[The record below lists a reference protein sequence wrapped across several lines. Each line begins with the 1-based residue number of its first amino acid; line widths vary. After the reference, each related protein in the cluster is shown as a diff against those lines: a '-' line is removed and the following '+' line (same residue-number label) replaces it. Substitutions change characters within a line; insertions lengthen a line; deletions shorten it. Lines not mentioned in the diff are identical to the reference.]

1 MNRKTAHDH
10 RRRRPRL
17 ALAALGLIAG
27 TTAAAIGI
35 GTALAGSPEPD
46 DQPRKPAVERQA
58 GEEGEPKP
66 LGEPPKNDT
75 KKGMVYSGLEAAP
88 AGDDCV
94 GMYRLSE
101 DGQCS
106 HGPDAPPQGVDI
118 KKDTPPVGGTDP
130 AAPRSTGDTAA
141 KALAAPGAKP
151 ACIGDGTSGN
161 RVEVLYVHAPGQ
173 NRLQQYQSSFK
184 QWAAE
189 ADAVYNASAEET
201 GGTRRIRY
209 LTEADC
215 TPKITE
221 VEVQESSFQ
230 SFGATNRELAA
241 KGFDRRD
248 RKYVLFADS
257 KRYCGIGTMAPDD
270 RSGADNRSN
279 FGPAYARADSGCW
292 GGNVVAHELG
302 HNLGAVNN
310 SAPNSNR
317 NGHCVDEWD
326 LMCYVDDS
334 GVGMKT
340 VCPDRAHESR
350 LDCNHDDYFSTAPK
364 PGSYLATHWN
374 IADSVFLSKG
384 EGTGPPTAPK
394 TGPKPVATKVTATSA
409 TLTWS
414 KVPAAEGYNVKVNGK
429 VFRNVRKPVLRL
441 TSLWPGTAY
450 KVTVAAVKAKK
461 PSAPGPAVTFKS
473 KESR

>member
-35 GTALAGSPEPD
+35 GTAIAGSPEPD

-66 LGEPPKNDT
+66 LGEPPKNEP

-88 AGDDCV
+88 AGDACV
-94 GMYRLSE
+94 GMYRVS
-101 DGQCS
+101 DTDQCT
-106 HGPDAPPQGVDI
+106 HGPDEPPQGVDI
-118 KKDTPPVGGTDP
+118 TKDTPPVGDTDP
-130 AAPRSTGDTAA
+130 GAPRSTGDTAA
-141 KALAAPGAKP
+141 AALAAPDAKP

-161 RVEVLYVHAPGQ
+161 RVEVLYVHLPGQ
-173 NRLQQYQSSFK
+173 NRLQEYKTSFK
-184 QWAAE
+184 RWASE
-189 ADAVYNASAEET
+189 ADSIYNASAEET
-201 GGTRRIRY
+201 GGKRRIRY
-209 LTEADC
+209 VTEADC
-215 TPKITE
+215 TPKITD
-221 VEVQESSFQ
+221 VEAQ
-230 SFGATNRELAA
+230 SLQTFSATNRELAD
-241 KGFDRRD
+241 KGFNRRD
-248 RKYVLFADS
+248 RKYVIFADINGI
-257 KRYCGIGTMAPDD
+257 CGIGTFEGDNQP
-270 RSGADNRSN
+270 GPDNRSN
-279 FGPAYARADSGCW
+279 FGPSYARADSGCW
-292 GGNVVAHELG
+292 GGHTVAHELG

-310 SAPNSNR
+310 SASNSTR
-317 NGHCVDEWD
+317 NGHCVDD
-326 LMCYVDDS
+326 YDVMCYSDGP
-334 GVGMKT
+334 GVGMRIL
-340 VCPDRAHESR
+340 CPDRAHENR
-350 LDCNHDDYFSTAPK
+350 LDCNHDDYFHTSPK

-374 IADSVFLSKG
+374 VANSTFLSKG
-384 EGTGPPTAPK
+384 EGTGPPTGPK